1 MNHSQAIA
9 YLDAHVGAGI
19 KPGLD
24 RIRLL
29 VETMGSPHT
38 GYPIIH
44 VAGTNG
50 KTSTTWLSALLLTAH
65 GLNTGTYTS
74 PHLEVIEERL
84 GINGRIATEDE
95 LTQAVADVA
104 AFADIL
110 ESRGQAQFTYFELTT
125 AMAFAFFAEHAVEA
139 AVLEVGLGGRLDAT
153 NVVDADVAVL
163 TGVGLDH
170 MEYLGPTVEAIAVEK
185 LAIAGPGSILV
196 TGPLVPAVEELA
208 QGVAADLGI
217 EHRAFGRDF
226 SVDAK
231 RAVGGWRLDVHGAE
245 SSYPDVVIGVHGR
258 HQAVNAAVSVAAV
271 EALLGRALDPS
282 AVVEACAAFTAP
294 GRMEPVASDPL
305 VLIDGAHNADGF
317 EVLEAALSEEFPTT
331 RWVLVLGVMGDKDVE
346 AMMGHVRDRI
356 DAVVATQIVSDRA
369 VPAAE
374 LGRRIE
380 EATDLPIEVVTD
392 PARAVERAR
401 QLAGA
406 EGAVLVTGS
415 LYMIGQVRS
424 ALAKANG

>member
-9 YLDAHVGAGI
+9 YLDAHVEAGV
-19 KPGLD
+19 KPGLE

-50 KTSTTWLSALLLTAH
+50 KTSTTRLSALLLTAH

-84 GINGRIATEDE
+84 GINGRIADE
-95 LTQAVADVA
+95 EEFAQAVTDVA

-110 ESRGQAQFTYFELTT
+110 ENRGQAHFTYFELTT

-139 AVLEVGLGGRLDAT
+139 AVVEVGLGGRLDAT
-153 NVVDADVAVL
+153 NVVDADVAVV

-170 MEYLGPTVEAIAVEK
+170 MEYLGPTIEAIAVEK
-185 LAIAGPGSILV
+185 LAIAGPNSILV
-196 TGPLVPAVEELA
+196 TGPLAPSVQALA
-208 QGVAADLGI
+208 KNRAADLGI

-226 SVDAK
+226 SVDAR
-231 RAVGGWRLDVHGAE
+231 RAVGGWHLEVHGAE
-245 SSYPDVVIGVHGR
+245 TTYPDVVLGVHGR
-258 HQAVNAAVSVAAV
+258 HQTVNAAVSVAAV
-271 EALLGRALDPS
+271 EALMGRGLDGS
-282 AVVEACAAFTAP
+282 AVIEACAGFTAP

-305 VLIDGAHNADGF
+305 VLIDGAHNSDGF
-317 EVLEAALSEEFPTT
+317 EVLESALGEEFPTT

-346 AMMGHVRDRI
+346 AMIGHIGQRI
-356 DAVVATQIVSDRA
+356 DTVVATQIASDRA
-369 VPAAE
+369 VPAVA
-374 LGRRIE
+374 LARRIE
-380 EATDLPIEVVTD
+380 AATELPVEAVED
-392 PARAVERAR
+392 PLAAVERAR
-401 QLAGA
+401 RLAGPN
-406 EGAVLVTGS
+406 GAVLVSGS
-415 LYMIGQVRS
+415 LYMVGQVR
-424 ALAKANG
+424 AELAGAGG

>member
-1 MNHSQAIA
+1 MNHSQAIS
-9 YLDAHVGAGI
+9 YLDAHAGAGV
-19 KPGLD
+19 KPGLE

-38 GYPIIH
+38 GYPVIH

-50 KTSTTWLSALLLTAH
+50 KTSTTRLSALLLTAH

-104 AFADIL
+104 AFAEIL
-110 ESRGQAQFTYFELTT
+110 ESRGEAQFTYFELTT

-139 AVLEVGLGGRLDAT
+139 AVVEVGLGGRLDAT
-153 NVVDADVAVL
+153 NVVDSDVAVV

-170 MEYLGPTVEAIAVEK
+170 MEYLGSTVEAIAVEK
-185 LAIAGPGSILV
+185 LAIVKPNSILV
-196 TGPLVPAVEELA
+196 TGPLPPSVFDLA
-208 QGVAADLGI
+208 EGVARDLGI

-226 SVDAK
+226 SVDAH
-231 RAVGGWRLDVHGAE
+231 RVVGGWQMEVEGAE
-245 SSYPDVVIGVHGR
+245 SPYPDVAIGVHGR
-258 HQAVNAAVSVAAV
+258 YQTINAAVSVAAV
-271 EALLGRALDPS
+271 EASLGRALDGS
-282 AVVEACAAFTAP
+282 AVIEAGLGFAAP
-294 GRMEPVASDPL
+294 GRMEPVASQPL

-317 EVLEAALSEEFPTT
+317 EVLEAALGEEFPNT

-346 AMMGHVRDRI
+346 TMIDHVCERL
-356 DAVVATQIVSDRA
+356 DAVVATQIHSDRA
-369 VPAAE
+369 VPAAD
-374 LGRRIE
+374 LAHRIE
-380 EATDLPIEVVTD
+380 MVTDLPVEAVGD
-392 PARAVERAR
+392 PVSAVQRAR
-401 QLAGA
+401 DLAGPD
-406 EGAVLVTGS
+406 GAVLVSGS

-424 ALAKANG
+424 ALAPAD